1 MTRMSLIEEG
11 SEKQIRMANLAIVG
25 SFSVN
30 GVAEIHTE
38 LLKHRLVPDFYEMW
52 PEKFNNKTN
61 GVTPRRWLLQADS
74 TLAAFITKH
83 IGDKWITNLSEL
95 KKLKAFANNSNV
107 LKELDDIQQKAKER
121 LANYIQKT
129 IGIKIN
135 TNALFDCQVKRIH
148 EYKRQLLNAMH
159 IMNEYFDIIESGK
172 MPATPK
178 VYIFSGKAAPS
189 YKMAKLI
196 IKLINNMAQI
206 INNDKRVKD
215 MIKVIFIPNYNV
227 SVAEIVMPAAD
238 VSEQIST
245 AGYEASGTGNM
256 KLTLNGAL
264 TVGTLDGANVEIM
277 REVGEENFYLF
288 GLTAEQVAEAHL
300 NKTHK
305 PWDYYHKDVR
315 IQRIMDSLQNGFW
328 TVDKDNKEIFE
339 PIFQDI
345 MFKDFYMLLADFD
358 AYCQVQDRISDDF
371 LNRETWVRKSLLNTA
386 GSGIFSIDRTVSE
399 YARDIWHIKGSK

>member
-1 MTRMSLIEEG
+1 
-11 SEKQIRMANLAIVG
+11 MANLAIVG

-30 GVAEIHTE
+30 GVAQIHTE

-61 GVTPRRWLLQADS
+61 GITPRRWLLQADS
-74 TLAAFITKH
+74 ALASFITKH
-83 IGDKWITNLSEL
+83 IGDGWITDLQQL
-95 KKLKAFANNSNV
+95 RKLTPLADNEKA
-107 LKELDDIQQKAKER
+107 LTELDNIQQDAKIR
-121 LANYIQKT
+121 LAEYVEKT
-129 IGIKIN
+129 MGIKLN
-135 TNALFDCQVKRIH
+135 TQALFDCQVKRIH

-206 INNDKRVKD
+206 INQDKRVQD

-245 AGYEASGTGNM
+245 AGFEASGTGNM
-256 KLTLNGAL
+256 KMTLNGAL
-264 TVGTLDGANVEIM
+264 TIGTLDGANVEIM

-288 GLTAEQVAEAHL
+288 GLTAEQVADAHL
-300 NKTHK
+300 NKTHR
-305 PWDYYHKDVR
+305 PWDYYHNDNR
-315 IQRIMDSLQNGFW
+315 IQRVMDSLQNGFW
-328 TVDKDNKEIFE
+328 AVEKDSKDIFS

-345 MFKDFYMLLADFD
+345 MFKDYYMLLADFD
-358 AYCQVQDRISDDF
+358 SYCKTHERIENDF
-371 LNRETWVRKSLLNTA
+371 LNRKTWVRKSLLNTA

-399 YARDIWHIKGSK
+399 YARDIWHVKASK